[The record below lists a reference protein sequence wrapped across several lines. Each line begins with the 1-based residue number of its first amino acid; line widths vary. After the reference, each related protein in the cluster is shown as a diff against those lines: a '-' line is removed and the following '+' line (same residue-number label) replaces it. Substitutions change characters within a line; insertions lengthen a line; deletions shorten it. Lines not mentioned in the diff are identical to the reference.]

1 MLASADPHSVSHH
14 RSLRHPTR
22 FTYRVP
28 VTRVAHS
35 VAIPLS
41 VATTAADPTPDS
53 KPDLPEWLTDA
64 WKHRVEAEA
73 IHNFEHRLHGAG

>member
-1 MLASADPHSVSHH
+1 MLAIAETQSVSHH

-28 VTRVAHS
+28 VTRVPHS
-35 VAIPLS
+35 VAVPLS
-41 VATTAADPTPDS
+41 VATTATEPTPGS
-53 KPDLPEWLTDA
+53 EPDLPEWLTDA

-73 IHNFEHRLHGAG
+73 IHSFEHRLQGTG